1 VRVLHLISS
10 ASYGGAEA
18 QILELSCGQV
28 RAGQQVGLLVL
39 HRSRGGRTVHPLVSR
54 AQAWGITVTQFEDWA
69 RFPLWLV
76 PRIAR
81 QLREGG
87 FDLLHT
93 HGYKADLLG
102 RFAARMARVPIV
114 ATIHGYTD
122 AFLSVRV
129 YKHLDL
135 LALHR
140 FPKVIAV
147 SNYLRQRLIAS
158 GLAPNRVVTVHN
170 AINTDVFVSAVGI
183 DRGEIRAELGIR
195 PDVPVILTVGRLN
208 PEKGHRYLLES
219 AQLVWRH
226 IPNLRV
232 LIAGEGPLR
241 EQLEASVHS
250 LHLDAVVSFLGW
262 RDDVA
267 SLMAISDLFVLP
279 STRES
284 FGLVI
289 LEALAMGMPVIAT
302 RVGGVP
308 EIVWTGETGIL
319 VKPRDAEALAKAM
332 TWALTNPAQAGQ
344 LARQGQAV
352 VRQRFS
358 VQAMVKATNRIYHEV
373 RLSARF

>member
-1 VRVLHLISS
+1 MGVLHLISS

-18 QILELSCGQV
+18 QILELGRGQV
-28 RAGQQVGLLVL
+28 RDGQQVSLLVL
-39 HRSRGGRTVHPLVSR
+39 HRSKQGRAIHPLVPTAR
-54 AQAWGITVTQFEDWA
+54 RWGITVTQFEDRV
-69 RFPLWLV
+69 RFPLWLIPQIV
-76 PRIAR
+76 R

-102 RFAARMARVPIV
+102 IIAAYMVKIPTV

-122 AFLSVRV
+122 AFPAVRV

-135 LALHR
+135 LVLRR

-147 SNYLRQRLIAS
+147 SNCLRQELIAA
-158 GLAPNRVVTVHN
+158 GLAPHRVVTVYN
-170 AINTDVFVSAVGI
+170 AIAPEVFVSAVRT
-183 DRGEIRAELGIR
+183 DRRKVRAELGIG
-195 PDVPVILTVGRLN
+195 PNEPVVLTVGRLN

-219 AQLVWRH
+219 AQLACQH
-226 IPNLRV
+226 IPSLRV
-232 LIAGEGPLR
+232 LIVGEGPLR
-241 EQLEASVHS
+241 DKLEASARS
-250 LHLDAVVSFLGW
+250 LHLDAVVSFLDW

-267 SLMAISDLFVLP
+267 SLMAASDLFVLP

-289 LEALAMGMPVIAT
+289 LEALALGVPVIAT

-308 EIVWTGETGIL
+308 EIIRPGESGIL
-319 VKPRDAEALAKAM
+319 VEARDAEALAKAM
-332 TWALTNPAQAGQ
+332 TWALTNRRQVGQ
-344 LARQGQAV
+344 LARQGQAM

-358 VQAMVKATNRIYHEV
+358 VETMVKATNRVYHEV
-373 RLSARF
+373 MSSL